1 MEKQTGFALILVK
14 IMQAST
20 NNVAQQAA
28 AIAFK
33 NHIKAYW
40 TKVRAATDAD
50 GLRAAVGR
58 AHTARPGVLGA
69 TTNQHEDKPDP
80 LGDESRETVRRHIVD
95 LMLQAPAAVQRQVG
109 EAVTIIADHDFP
121 QRWDYLLQ
129 VCAAPAEPPVCQ
141 SARLRVSACS
151 DGAGCCTSAGLAQAH
166 GPAGQRGARAR
177 DPHDGALHLQAVRWR
192 PRPPTPPARPARLTW
207 SVPPSAIGW
216 RTTRSR
222 WCASCCLCSSS
233 LQRRCCR
240 SCRFVA
246 RPTSDPSS
254 HALIPP

>member
-129 VCAAPAEPPVCQ
+129 VCAVPTEPPVCP
-141 SARLRVSACS
+141 SACVRMLRRGRLLHVRRTCS
-151 DGAGCCTSAGLAQAH
+151 SAWT
-166 GPAGQRGARAR
+166 RWTTWRAC
-177 DPHDGALHLQAVRWR
+177 
-192 PRPPTPPARPARLTW
+192 
-207 SVPPSAIGW
+207 
-216 RTTRSR
+216 TRS
-222 WCASCCLCSSS
+222 S
-233 LQRRCCR
+233 
-240 SCRFVA
+240 
-246 RPTSDPSS
+246 
-254 HALIPP
+254 